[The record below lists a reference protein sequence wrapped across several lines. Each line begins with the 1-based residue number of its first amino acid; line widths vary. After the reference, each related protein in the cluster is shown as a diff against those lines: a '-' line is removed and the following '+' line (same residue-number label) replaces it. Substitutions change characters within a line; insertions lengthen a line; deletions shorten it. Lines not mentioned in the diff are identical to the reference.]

1 MYNIVIK
8 TKCLILQ
15 DDDVEV
21 MDDDDDDDDDD
32 IPVVMVGGEEIDI
45 TDITPDIIAKVK

>member
-21 MDDDDDDDDDD
+21 MDDDDDD